1 MTEYTK
7 GLADF
12 ITKLE
17 YKDLTPE
24 RVEKAKMLTLHVA
37 GAAMAGRT
45 LPTAVSA
52 RNTAHAVTGQ
62 TSDLMSTMWGEP
74 GKVPMHGAIMANAV
88 AADTLDW
95 EDCSYTGHPSAHL
108 ISVSMAMTEAMHKSG
123 KDFLTAVI
131 GGFEV
136 YQRVAC
142 YIQSTP
148 EYDTGK
154 YGWGLGSWQIFAGS
168 PAAGKLLGCNEEQF
182 NLLFGATACS
192 TPVVNAILAQQGS
205 DFYHLQYAITS
216 LTGVMLAG
224 MAKRNELD
232 NIYNVMDVESGYPMM
247 MRGFANPGWIDR
259 NVGTEYLFDQ
269 LLLKHWPANMWI
281 QTPLDCLDQLKREHG
296 FTAGDIEEI
305 FVSPTYL
312 ERVKFS
318 WDGYS
323 SCRDAQFSIPYCLAA
338 YLLRG
343 EPGPAW
349 YDSSRLNERE
359 LLDVAAKV
367 KFDPDK
373 LQDLTVAFNMFQNG
387 SFPSTTVRVTLKGG
401 RQVEATLPFP
411 KGHAQNPF
419 TWEDVERTFRVGARA
434 VGLSA
439 EKTARYIELCRKIDQ
454 MDDMAQLAECL
465 SL

>member
-1 MTEYTK
+1 
-7 GLADF
+7 
-12 ITKLE
+12 
-17 YKDLTPE
+17 
-24 RVEKAKMLTLHVA
+24 
-37 GAAMAGRT
+37 
-45 LPTAVSA
+45 
-52 RNTAHAVTGQ
+52 
-62 TSDLMSTMWGEP
+62 
-74 GKVPMHGAIMANAV
+74 
-88 AADTLDW
+88 
-95 EDCSYTGHPSAHL
+95 
-108 ISVSMAMTEAMHKSG
+108 
-123 KDFLTAVI
+123 
-131 GGFEV
+131 
-136 YQRVAC
+136 
-142 YIQSTP
+142 
-148 EYDTGK
+148 
-154 YGWGLGSWQIFAGS
+154 
-168 PAAGKLLGCNEEQF
+168 
-182 NLLFGATACS
+182 
-192 TPVVNAILAQQGS
+192 
-205 DFYHLQYAITS
+205 
-216 LTGVMLAG
+216 
-224 MAKRNELD
+224 
-232 NIYNVMDVESGYPMM
+232 GYPMM

-454 MDDMAQLAECL
+454 LDDMAQLAECL

>member
-7 GLADF
+7 GLCDF

-17 YKDLTPE
+17 FKDLAPE
-24 RVEKAKMLTLHVA
+24 LVEKAQMLTLHVV
-37 GAAMAGRT
+37 GAALAGRT

-52 RNTAHAVTGQ
+52 RSTARAVIGQ
-62 TSDLMSTMWGEP
+62 SSDMMSTMWGEP

-123 KDFLTAVI
+123 KDFITAVI

-142 YIQSTP
+142 YIQPTP
-148 EYDTGK
+148 EYNTKK
-154 YGWGLGSWQIFAGS
+154 YGWGLGSWQIFAGA
-168 PAAGKLLGCNEEQF
+168 PAAGKLLGCDAEQF
-182 NLLFGATACS
+182 NLLMGATACS
-192 TPVVNAILAQQGS
+192 TPVVNAILAQQHS

-216 LTGVMLAG
+216 LTGVMVAG

-247 MRGFANPGWIDR
+247 MRGFANEGWIDR
-259 NVGTEYLFDQ
+259 NVGTEYLFGD
-269 LLLKHWPANMWI
+269 LLLKHWPSNMWI
-281 QTPLDCLDQLKREHG
+281 QTPLDCLDELKRAHDFQPDE
-296 FTAGDIEEI
+296 IEEI

-312 ERVKFS
+312 ERDKFS
-318 WDGYS
+318 WDGYA

-343 EPGPAW
+343 APGPNW
-349 YDSSRLNERE
+349 YDASRLADKSLLE
-359 LLDVAAKV
+359 LASRVRM
-367 KFDPDK
+367 DPDN
-373 LQDLTVAFNMFQNG
+373 LQDLTVAFSMFQSG
-387 SFPSTTVRVTLKGG
+387 SFPSTTVRVTLKDG
-401 RQVEATLPFP
+401 QQFEKTLPFP
-411 KGHAQNPF
+411 KGHPRNPF
-419 TWEDVERTFRVGARA
+419 QWEDVERTFRVGAKA
-434 VGLSA
+434 ANLS
-439 EKTARYIELCRKIDQ
+439 EGKTARFIELCHVIDQ
-454 MDDMAQLAECL
+454 LDDMSQLAECL

>member
-17 YKDLTPE
+17 YKDLTRE

-37 GAAMAGRT
+37 GVAMAGRT

-142 YIQSTP
+142 YIQPTP
-148 EYDTGK
+148 EYDTQK

-224 MAKRNELD
+224 MDKRNELD
-232 NIYNVMDVESGYPMM
+232 NIYNALDVE
-247 MRGFANPGWIDR
+247 
-259 NVGTEYLFDQ
+259 
-269 LLLKHWPANMWI
+269 
-281 QTPLDCLDQLKREHG
+281 
-296 FTAGDIEEI
+296 
-305 FVSPTYL
+305 
-312 ERVKFS
+312 
-318 WDGYS
+318 
-323 SCRDAQFSIPYCLAA
+323 
-338 YLLRG
+338 
-343 EPGPAW
+343 
-349 YDSSRLNERE
+349 
-359 LLDVAAKV
+359 
-367 KFDPDK
+367 
-373 LQDLTVAFNMFQNG
+373 
-387 SFPSTTVRVTLKGG
+387 
-401 RQVEATLPFP
+401 
-411 KGHAQNPF
+411 
-419 TWEDVERTFRVGARA
+419 
-434 VGLSA
+434 
-439 EKTARYIELCRKIDQ
+439 
-454 MDDMAQLAECL
+454 
-465 SL
+465 